1 MRTNKK
7 LVEDFYHSIVVVD
20 MDLYASVIHENIELS
35 IPLSQGVLTGTYQGK
50 SRLVGEVFPY
60 VVSQLDLESFVF
72 CKKFKIMSEDDNCIV
87 AICEAEGLSAKGDR
101 YDQIYAHF
109 FNFKDGQIS
118 RLIEFGDSGLADRTI
133 WQGVAP
139 LTPDAEFVY

>member
-1 MRTNKK
+1 
-7 LVEDFYHSIVVVD
+7 
-20 MDLYASVIHENIELS
+20 
-35 IPLSQGVLTGTYQGK
+35 
-50 SRLVGEVFPY
+50 VGEVFPY
-60 VVSQLDLESFVF
+60 VVSQLYLDSFVF

-133 WQGVAP
+133 WQEVAP
-139 LTPDAEFVY
+139 LIPDAEFSY